1 MEEQFEFLDAHIANG
16 FSTQA
21 FQDKHQDLLKSI
33 KQQIVKAAK
42 DNDSY
47 ETELTV
53 NRDAVDVQNL
63 KNYLEQF
70 HYAVKLTPDQSS
82 RDRQIFVTI
91 NWSNA
96 HEY

>member
-1 MEEQFEFLDAHIANG
+1 MEEQFEFLDAHLANG
-16 FSTQA
+16 LSTQA
-21 FQDKHQDLLKSI
+21 FQDKHQELLKSI

-42 DNDSY
+42 DDYSY

-53 NRDAVDVQNL
+53 DRDKVNVQSL
-63 KNYLEQF
+63 RNYLEQF
-70 HYAVKLTPDQSS
+70 HYTVKLMPDQSS
-82 RDRQIFVTI
+82 RGQKIFITI

>member
-1 MEEQFEFLDAHIANG
+1 MEEQFEFLDAHIVNG

-21 FQDKHQDLLKSI
+21 FQDKHQELLKSI

-42 DNDSY
+42 DDNSY
-47 ETELTV
+47 KTELTV
-53 NRDAVDVQNL
+53 NQDDVDTQNL

-70 HYAVKLTPDQSS
+70 HYTVKLAPDQSS
-82 RDRQIFVTI
+82 RGRKIFVTI

>member
-1 MEEQFEFLDAHIANG
+1 MEEQFEFLDAYLANG

-21 FQDKHQDLLKSI
+21 FQDTRQELLKSI

-42 DNDSY
+42 DDNSY
-47 ETELTV
+47 ETELTI
-53 NRDAVDVQNL
+53 NRDDVSVENL

-70 HYAVKLTPDQSS
+70 HYTVDLKPDQSS
-82 RDRQIFVTI
+82 RGQKVFVKI

>member
-1 MEEQFEFLDAHIANG
+1 MEEQFEFLDAYIANG

-21 FQDKHQDLLKSI
+21 FQDKHQELLKSI

-42 DNDSY
+42 DDDSY

-53 NRDAVDVQNL
+53 NRDAVDVQSL

-70 HYAVKLTPDQSS
+70 HYTVKLTPDQSS
-82 RDRQIFVTI
+82 RGQKIFVTI